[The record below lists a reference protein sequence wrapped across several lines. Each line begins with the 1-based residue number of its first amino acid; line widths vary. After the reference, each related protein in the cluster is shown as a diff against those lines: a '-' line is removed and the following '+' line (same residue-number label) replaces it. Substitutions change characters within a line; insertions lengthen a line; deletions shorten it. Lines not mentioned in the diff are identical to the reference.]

1 VVQRRRGFGR
11 VRQERSG
18 RFSAAYVGPDLQ
30 LHRAEATFHA
40 RIDAEGWLASERRL
54 IDLDQ
59 WAAPDRRRPV
69 HRGPAPATHRQS
81 EGPTVREYAIAWL
94 DDRCGRDPHD
104 PQALRPS
111 SVKDYRLLLVN
122 HILPGLGS
130 IPLSEL
136 RPSHIE
142 AWYRK
147 LGARRIPRARAK
159 AYSLLRAILNSAKND
174 PEVPLSENPAHI
186 KGAGRVPRST
196 QIHPATLD
204 ELATIT
210 EAMPDELRLAVQLG
224 AWCALRYGE
233 VFELRRKDIDVV
245 HGVVHI
251 RRAVVWT
258 KGQVTND
265 RPKTSA
271 GVRDVTVPPHL
282 MPMVTGHLANH
293 VKGGQE
299 ALLFHDRS
307 GRNLRPSEFQPA
319 WHAARAMAGRDDLKF
334 HHLRHTGAVLAA
346 QSGATLADLMGRL
359 GHTTPAMAM
368 IYQHTAADRDRL
380 IADRLSQV
388 AMAAVGAS
396 ARASP
401 PRARGSGGTRSGMS
415 LEQPSLLDA

>member
-1 VVQRRRGFGR
+1 
-11 VRQERSG
+11 
-18 RFSAAYVGPDLQ
+18 VG
-30 LHRAEATFHA
+30 
-40 RIDAEGWLASERRL
+40 
-54 IDLDQ
+54 
-59 WAAPDRRRPV
+59 
-69 HRGPAPATHRQS
+69 
-81 EGPTVREYAIAWL
+81 EYAVAWL
-94 DDRCGRDPHD
+94 EDRCDRDPHD

-111 SVKDYRLLLVN
+111 SVKDYRLLLSN

-130 IPLSEL
+130 IRLSEL
-136 RPSHIE
+136 APSHVE

-159 AYSLLRAILNSAKND
+159 AYSLLRTILNAAKND
-174 PEVPLSENPAHI
+174 PDVPLAENPAHI

-233 VFELRRKDIDVV
+233 VFELRRKDIDTV

-271 GVRDVTVPPHL
+271 GVRDVTIPPHL
-282 MPMVTGHLANH
+282 MPMVTDHLANH
-293 VKGGQE
+293 VKGGPE
-299 ALLFHDRS
+299 SLLFHDRS
-307 GRNLRPSEFQPA
+307 GRNLRPSEFQAA
-319 WHAARAMAGRDDLKF
+319 WHAARDAAGREDLKF

-388 AMAAVGAS
+388 AMAAIGGS
-396 ARASP
+396 ARAAS
-401 PRARGSGGTRSGMS
+401 PRARASGATGSAIG